1 MQAALEALKNDGFG
15 FVESGGSAAVSAFAN
30 TTKSI
35 KSLAMWLLILLF
47 FGGVTWM
54 GVQVAAHDYYKPG
67 DDVGYYMG
75 LVGGVMMLVLLTY
88 PLRKHFAFM
97 RRLGEMKYW
106 FSMHMMFGIFGPLL
120 VLFHS
125 TFTLHSVNATV
136 AMTTMLVV
144 AGSGFIGRYAYRHIH
159 RGLYGSK
166 LSLRELREELLGSKD
181 AADSK
186 LRNYPAVIFILHGFQ
201 RYAFQKGLTMKGKV
215 WRFLSLPFRRWVAN
229 LRCRRI
235 VKGDSREGREVRNL
249 VLDYL
254 YGVERAAQFTAF
266 ERVFAL
272 WHVVHI
278 PLVFMLAATA
288 IWHVVA
294 VHMY

>member
-1 MQAALEALKNDGFG
+1 MQAALDALKNDGFD
-15 FVESGGSAAVSAFAN
+15 FIESGESAVISAFAR

-35 KSLAMWLLILLF
+35 KSYAMWLLILVF
-47 FGGVTWM
+47 FVGVTWM
-54 GVQVAAHDYYKPG
+54 GIQVATHDFYKPG
-67 DDVGYYMG
+67 DDIGYNMG
-75 LVGGVMMLVLLTY
+75 LVGGLMMLVLLTY

-120 VLFHS
+120 VVFHS
-125 TFTLHSVNATV
+125 TFELHSVNATV

-201 RYAFQKGLTMKGKV
+201 RYAFLPGLSMKGKA
-215 WRFLSLPFRRWVAN
+215 WRFLSLPFRRQIAN
-229 LRCRRI
+229 FRCRMI
-235 VKGDSREGREVRNL
+235 VRGDSREGREIRAL

-254 YGVERAAQFTAF
+254 YGVERAAQFKVF
-266 ERVFAL
+266 ERIFAL

-278 PLVFMLAATA
+278 PLVFMLVATA